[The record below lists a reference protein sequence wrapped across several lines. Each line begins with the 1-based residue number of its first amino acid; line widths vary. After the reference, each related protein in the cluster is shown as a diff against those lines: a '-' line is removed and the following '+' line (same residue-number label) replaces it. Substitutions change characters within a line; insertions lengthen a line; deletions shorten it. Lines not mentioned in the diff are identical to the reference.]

1 VALNGSALEMLMFF
15 TPVLAQVAGSP
26 METFGFFVPMVG
38 VLAVMY
44 FLMIRPQQ
52 QKQKAHMEML
62 QKVSRGDTVVTQ
74 GGLIGKVTK
83 VVDDNE
89 IQVEVGEN
97 VKVRVLKAG
106 LAEVRAKGEPAK

>member
-1 VALNGSALEMLMFF
+1 MNFM
-15 TPVLAQVAGSP
+15 PVLAQAIGGSP
-26 METFGFFVPMVG
+26 METFGFFIPMVG

-52 QKQKAHMEML
+52 QKQKAHLEML
-62 QKVSRGDTVVTQ
+62 SKVSRGDTVVTQ

-106 LAEVRAKGEPAK
+106 LAEVRSKGEPAK

>member
-1 VALNGSALEMLMFF
+1 MNFM
-15 TPVLAQVAGSP
+15 PVLAQVAGSSP
-26 METFGFFVPMVG
+26 METFGFFIPMVG

-44 FLMIRPQQ
+44 FLMIKPQQ
-52 QKQKAHMEML
+52 AKQKAHLEML
-62 QKVSRGDTVVTQ
+62 SKVARGDTVVTQ

-83 VVDDNE
+83 VIDDQE

>member
-1 VALNGSALEMLMFF
+1 MLMFF
-15 TPVLAQVAGSP
+15 TPILAQVAGGSP

-62 QKVSRGDTVVTQ
+62 SKVSGGDTVVTQ
-74 GGLIGKVTK
+74 GGLIGKVIK

-106 LAEVRAKGEPAK
+106 LAEVRSKSEPAK